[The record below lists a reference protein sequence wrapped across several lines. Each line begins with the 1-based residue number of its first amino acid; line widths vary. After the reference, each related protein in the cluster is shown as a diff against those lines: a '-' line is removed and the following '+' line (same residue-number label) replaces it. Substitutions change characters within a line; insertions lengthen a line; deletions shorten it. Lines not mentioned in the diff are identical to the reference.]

1 MTVFTRMRW
10 FGLLAAIGFL
20 AILSGSPAHAAFI
33 ISGNTFLDGATDGI
47 SGNDDLSGTDNWVV
61 LHTADITAAMKS
73 SFVPGT
79 DSGAFDDSS
88 AATVIYQLVNN
99 GGGNGA
105 ITGLSQCATFELV
118 TSWGYF
124 DDWGLTDDG
133 NPIGIYESM
142 GEEFGASG
150 VPVEGGIPD
159 FTQDLSGTAYV
170 DPSSVV
176 PYGNILSWD
185 FDPALQPE
193 SGVSSLLVFT
203 MTTEVT
209 AFQPEQIFDPQ
220 GRWVLGGNPSTPEP
234 TTFALIVAGISV
246 LLFSFRRLPVRNA

>member
-88 AATVIYQLVNN
+88 AATVIYQPDHRWRGRGSMEDIRDRMTRRIASGLN
-99 GGGNGA
+99 
-105 ITGLSQCATFELV
+105 LSQEQTEQVRQIVGEKLV
-118 TSWGYF
+118 RLRKIRREILPEMKEQAAALNGEV
-124 DDWGLTDDG
+124 DAILTDEQRTRWEQRYAKLYDRWFARRDAA
-133 NPIGIYESM
+133 ES
-142 GEEFGASG
+142 
-150 VPVEGGIPD
+150 
-159 FTQDLSGTAYV
+159 
-170 DPSSVV
+170 
-176 PYGNILSWD
+176 
-185 FDPALQPE
+185 PAR
-193 SGVSSLLVFT
+193 
-203 MTTEVT
+203 
-209 AFQPEQIFDPQ
+209 
-220 GRWVLGGNPSTPEP
+220 GRGRGR
-234 TTFALIVAGISV
+234 GHG
-246 LLFSFRRLPVRNA
+246 R